1 MKLARLRQN
10 INANQ
15 AASTPVR
22 KTQLAY
28 VDTAVKPPRGVAR
41 KQVHLLNI
49 ILSYGIMYEF
59 NIINCVIPFELTC

>member
-1 MKLARLRQN
+1 MAERETKLMQLRQN

-28 VDTAVKPPRGVAR
+28 VDTAVKPPRNIAKR
-41 KQVHLLNI
+41 QVCINSRCLEKVSFMYNI
-49 ILSYGIMYEF
+49 IYNGY
-59 NIINCVIPFELTC
+59 CR